1 MKFWD
6 FIINNEEKTDKK
18 DEERAYLGTPL
29 NISLQGFMSGVSDD
43 LFTAEQLLSI
53 PVAKACCDL
62 IVNSIKTLPIE
73 LYERVDDKTVK
84 LISDDYRLA
93 LLNNEPNIIATGT
106 DFKAKFIQD
115 LLLHGNAYVE
125 IEKDGNTITSL
136 WNLNASDV
144 GIAKY
149 SDRQKPHIVRD
160 IKIKIYSSDVELDM
174 ENVMISAVS
183 SEDGG
188 LTGQGVIA
196 RGYRTIELALNE
208 IELSKNIMNNGS
220 SPISVVKL
228 DRNLS
233 ADAQQRLRESWTRMY
248 SSSQNAGKLLI
259 LEQGMEYEKLSF
271 SPNEL
276 GLSASRT
283 KTQAD
288 LCSLFGVPEAM
299 IDSQAN
305 TYGSVESSSIRFL
318 QYSIMPYIN
327 VIESSLNRSLL
338 LEKEKG
344 KYFFKVNTDTVLQTT
359 QKERYDALNVGIS
372 SGILSLNEARIK
384 ENLPPIENNFHRL
397 SLGAV
402 MYDPDE
408 QVYFIPNMS
417 TVIDAN
423 SKQIISSPSMA
434 EQGIQGM
441 QQPQQPQQPQ
451 GLIKNKKQEEK
462 KEDDKKEK
470 DVKVDDKDEK

>member
-6 FIINNEEKTDKK
+6 FIINNEEKVDKK
-18 DEERAYLGTPL
+18 EEERAYLSPI
-29 NISLQGFMSGVSDD
+29 NISLQGFLSGVSDD
-43 LFTAEQLLSI
+43 MFTAEQLLSI
-53 PVAKACCDL
+53 PVAKACTDL

-73 LYERVDDKTVK
+73 FFERIDDITTKKIT
-84 LISDDYRLA
+84 DDYRLP

-106 DFKAKFIQD
+106 DFKAKLIQD

-125 IEKDGNTITSL
+125 VEKDGNTITSL
-136 WNLNASDV
+136 WNLDARDV
-144 GIAKY
+144 GIAKF
-149 SDRQKPHIVRD
+149 SDRQKPHIVKD
-160 IKIKIYSSDVELDM
+160 VKIKVYSSDVELDM
-174 ENVMISAVS
+174 ENVMISTVS

-233 ADAQQRLRESWTRMY
+233 ADAQQRLRDSWTKMY
-248 SSSQNAGKLLI
+248 GSSQNAGKLLI

-271 SPNEL
+271 SPAEL
-276 GLSASRT
+276 GLTASRT

-288 LCSLFGVPEAM
+288 LCSLFGVPESMVDAG
-299 IDSQAN
+299 AN
-305 TYGSVESSSIRFL
+305 TYGNVESSSIRFL
-318 QYSIMPYIN
+318 QYSILPYIN
-327 VIESSLNRSLL
+327 IIESSLNRSLL

-344 KYFFKVNTDTVLQTT
+344 KYFFKVNTDTILQTT

-372 SGILSLNEARIK
+372 SGILSLNEARVK

-423 SKQIISSPSMA
+423 SKQIISSPDMA
-434 EQGIQGM
+434 EKGLQGM

-451 GLIKNKKQEEK
+451 GLINNKKQENGQQ
-462 KEDDKKEK
+462 KEK
-470 DVKVDDKDEK
+470 EIKVDDKDEK

>member
-1 MKFWD
+1 MGIWNFLMEKEQK
-6 FIINNEEKTDKK
+6 NESV
-18 DEERAYLGTPL
+18 EERNYPASL
-29 NISLQGFMSGVSDD
+29 NIALHGILSGVSDD
-43 LFTAEQLLSI
+43 YHTAEQLLSI
-53 PVAKACCDL
+53 PVAKACTDL

-73 LYERVDDKTVK
+73 LYERIDNDTVK
-84 LISDDYRLA
+84 EVTDDYRLR
-93 LLNNEPNIIATGT
+93 LLNREPNTIATGT
-106 DFKAKFIQD
+106 DFKAKLMQD

-125 IEKDGNTITSL
+125 IERDGNEITSL
-136 WNLNASDV
+136 WNLDASYV
-144 GIAKY
+144 GISKY
-149 SDRQKPHIVRD
+149 GDKNKPHIVRD
-160 IKIKIYSSDVELDM
+160 IKIKLYNSDVELNKED
-174 ENVMISAVS
+174 VMISTVS

-220 SPISVVKL
+220 SPMSVVKL

-233 ADAQQRLRESWTRMY
+233 ADAQSRLRDSWTKMY
-248 SSSQNAGKLLI
+248 GSSQNAGKLLI

-271 SPNEL
+271 SPHEL
-276 GLSASRT
+276 GLNASRT

-318 QYSIMPYIN
+318 QYSIMPYLNI
-327 VIESSLNRSLL
+327 IESSLNRSLL
-338 LEKEKG
+338 LEKEKD
-344 KYFFKVNTDTVLQTT
+344 KYFFRFNTDTVLQTT
-359 QKERYDALNVGIS
+359 QKERYDALNVGIN

-423 SKQIISSPSMA
+423 SKKIISSPDMA
-434 EQGIQGM
+434 KDGTQGM
-441 QQPQQPQQPQ
+441 EGQQPNNLNQQPKKIEKVVDNNEQQ
-451 GLIKNKKQEEK
+451 
-462 KEDDKKEK
+462 
-470 DVKVDDKDEK
+470 